1 MSESKRVLELLREK
15 DGQEELK
22 NRVLYKTEFFFER
35 STWRTFPEDFFRH
48 CDIDARTTTVRSL
61 SEVYREEGLVIS
73 CLGISIVNVASHP
86 HIILVRPSD
95 YSQEREEFCRLSGY
109 DEEYLGLRTKKG
121 EDERKQLFQH
131 LKKILS
137 NGKESDSAPCHVGDL
152 ISVFW
157 RPNFSCSQK

>member
-1 MSESKRVLELLREK
+1 MSESERVLELLREK

-73 CLGISIVNVASHP
+73 CLGIEDIEAETSVSDFKLEVA
-86 HIILVRPSD
+86 
-95 YSQEREEFCRLSGY
+95 
-109 DEEYLGLRTKKG
+109 
-121 EDERKQLFQH
+121 
-131 LKKILS
+131 
-137 NGKESDSAPCHVGDL
+137 
-152 ISVFW
+152 
-157 RPNFSCSQK
+157 